1 MSNAEKPEESPPE
14 EHSISEQKL
23 EESESPLHK
32 MEDHE
37 NETVEEVRE
46 KETQEGCKPMGD
58 PENYI
63 KHPLQ
68 NR

>member
-1 MSNAEKPEESPPE
+1 MSNTEKVEDNPLV
-14 EHSISEQKL
+14 EHKS
-23 EESESPLHK
+23 EESESLTDK
-32 MEDHE
+32 MEDNE
-37 NETVEEVRE
+37 NKTMEEGKE
-46 KETQEGCKPMGD
+46 KELQEVSKPMGD